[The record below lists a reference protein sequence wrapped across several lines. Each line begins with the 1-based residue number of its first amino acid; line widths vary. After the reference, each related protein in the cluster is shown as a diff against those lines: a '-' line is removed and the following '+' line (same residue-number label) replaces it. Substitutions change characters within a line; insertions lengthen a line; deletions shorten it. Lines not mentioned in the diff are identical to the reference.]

1 MAEES
6 GQEGFFWDT
15 YPWVMADKS
24 GGVSGDDDKSAGDD
38 KKPIINSTVTHDHS
52 KMKQSEMEALGGLN
66 GGHDQEPVTTTVG
79 GDGGQLRN
87 EMKNDD
93 NKKVSLDSDKGKG
106 DPESND
112 HDFHIWT
119 ERERRKKMRNMF
131 HQLHALLPQLPPKV
145 SKPILIQP
153 LLIKADK
160 STIVD
165 EAVSHIKTLQE
176 TLQKLHTQ
184 KLERLHGL
192 SSNTTIS
199 PLIQPQTL
207 ALNTRE
213 SFLADHGSTT
223 GPFGIVPSSSS
234 TSFPFPIFSP
244 TAFQTWTSSNVTLNV
259 CGLDAHISICSP
271 RKPGLLTA
279 ICFVMEK
286 HKLEIVSAQISS
298 DQTTSLFMI
307 HARASSRDQFLETFP
322 YEEVF
327 KQAATEIMLWV
338 NSK

>member
-131 HQLHALLPQLPPKV
+131 HQLHALLPQLPPK
-145 SKPILIQP
+145 
-153 LLIKADK
+153 ADK

-192 SSNTTIS
+192 S
-199 PLIQPQTL
+199 
-207 ALNTRE
+207 
-213 SFLADHGSTT
+213 
-223 GPFGIVPSSSS
+223 
-234 TSFPFPIFSP
+234 
-244 TAFQTWTSSNVTLNV
+244 AFQTWTSSNVTLNV